1 MLSRIVLLSLLG
13 AVSQPAFAAVRKYQF
28 DIKNVKVSPDGFER
42 SIVSVNGQVPGT
54 LITANKGDRLHVNVT
69 NLLTDPSMRRATTI
83 HWHGLFQATTADED
97 GPAFVTQ
104 CPIAQNL
111 SYTYQIPLNDQTG
124 TMWYHAHL
132 ASQYVDG
139 LRGPYP
145 DDPHK
150 SLYDV
155 DDASTVILTDPTFQY
170 HTPAPTLEHQ
180 MFSVDNTAL
189 LSPVPD
195 SGLINGK
202 GRYVGGPEVPRSVI
216 NVTRG
221 NDTACVTPLTVIEAD
236 GIPHEPLV
244 VIVSRFMPGSVEAN
258 QTAANY
264 WIRAP
269 MTVAG
274 AGTNTNLDPTNV
286 FAVLHYE
293 GAPNAEPT
301 TEQGTAI
308 GTALVEENLHAL
320 INPGAPGGSAP
331 ADVSLNL
338 AIGRSTV
345 DGILRFTF
353 NNIKYEA
360 PSLPTLLKILA
371 NGASNNADFATSEH
385 TIVLPHNKIIELN
398 ITGGADHPIHLHG
411 HVFDVVKSLGG
422 TPNYVNPPRR
432 DVVRVGGTGVILR
445 FKTDNPGP
453 WFVHCHI
460 DWHLEAGLALVFAEA
475 PDQIRQDRSPSTPTA
490 LGISSAPSTQ
500 RSLPICTGTPFVKI
514 GHGLMSMSWVA
525 NPPPEEQCF
534 ESIIAGI
541 NAAPAGVK
549 VFLNAGMLQ
558 LHARSL
564 EHTHSITSQGVLWE
578 MAKCT
583 ANLELLNRFFT
594 KYPEYAE
601 RTFLSVKASLTI
613 GMTRID
619 SYDQYPTRVQLL
631 FRSMVSPKTAQDD
644 LFEPARLDPN
654 VSIEETMAEF
664 NKHVELGNI
673 GAIGLSECSAATLA
687 SKQGAYMHPISYRMT
702 ADNRDRSASSSVEIE
717 VSLWSYEE
725 ETRKGALLPFA
736 AAAYSPL
743 GQGALTGKLNLADLG
758 KDYHRSHY
766 PKFQEEVINSAW
778 VRALL
783 LMMLFNLQSFKK
795 NVKLVDAL
803 KALAEKK
810 GVTTAQLSLAWVSS
824 LGQHVVPIPG
834 STRAAR
840 TVENASA
847 ASIELSKEELEEI
860 GHIIGA
866 NPVSGDR
873 YPEQLMKT
881 VWR

>member
-155 DDASTVILTDPTFQY
+155 DDASTVTRLFRY

-221 NDTACVTPLTVIEAD
+221 KRYRLRVINASAIGSFTFSIEGHRLTVIEAD

-244 VIVSRFMPGSVEAN
+244 VDSFQIYAGQRYSVEAN

-286 FAVLHYE
+286 FAVLHYQ

-475 PDQIRQDRSPSTPTA
+475 PDQIRQGPQSVNTDGPWNQLCPKYAA
-490 LGISSAPSTQ
+490 L
-500 RSLPICTGTPFVKI
+500 
-514 GHGLMSMSWVA
+514 
-525 NPPPEEQCF
+525 PPD
-534 ESIIAGI
+534 
-541 NAAPAGVK
+541 
-549 VFLNAGMLQ
+549 LQ
-558 LHARSL
+558 
-564 EHTHSITSQGVLWE
+564 
-578 MAKCT
+578 
-583 ANLELLNRFFT
+583 
-594 KYPEYAE
+594 
-601 RTFLSVKASLTI
+601 
-613 GMTRID
+613 
-619 SYDQYPTRVQLL
+619 
-631 FRSMVSPKTAQDD
+631 
-644 LFEPARLDPN
+644 
-654 VSIEETMAEF
+654 
-664 NKHVELGNI
+664 
-673 GAIGLSECSAATLA
+673 
-687 SKQGAYMHPISYRMT
+687 
-702 ADNRDRSASSSVEIE
+702 
-717 VSLWSYEE
+717 
-725 ETRKGALLPFA
+725 
-736 AAAYSPL
+736 
-743 GQGALTGKLNLADLG
+743 
-758 KDYHRSHY
+758 
-766 PKFQEEVINSAW
+766 
-778 VRALL
+778 
-783 LMMLFNLQSFKK
+783 
-795 NVKLVDAL
+795 
-803 KALAEKK
+803 
-810 GVTTAQLSLAWVSS
+810 
-824 LGQHVVPIPG
+824 
-834 STRAAR
+834 
-840 TVENASA
+840 
-847 ASIELSKEELEEI
+847 
-860 GHIIGA
+860 
-866 NPVSGDR
+866 
-873 YPEQLMKT
+873 
-881 VWR
+881 

>member
-1 MLSRIVLLSLLG
+1 MRTAQEPFKRNELIVRSLHRRSALFHPALTFNMHSRIALLSLLA
-13 AVSQPAFAAVRKYQF
+13 AVSQPAFAAVRNYGLV
-28 DIKNVKVSPDGFER
+28 IKNVKVAPDGFER
-42 SIVSVNGQVPGT
+42 SIVSVNGQLPGT
-54 LITANKGDRLHVNVT
+54 LITANKGDTLHINVT
-69 NLLTDPSMRRATTI
+69 NQLTDPTMRRATTI

-111 SYTYQIPLNDQTG
+111 SYTYEIPLHDQTG

-139 LRGPYP
+139 LRGPLVIYDP
-145 DDPHK
+145 NDPHK
-150 SLYDV
+150 ALYDV
-155 DDASTVILTDPTFQY
+155 DDKDTVVMLEDWY
-170 HTPAPTLEHQ
+170 HTPAPVLEHQ

-202 GRYVGGPEVPRSVI
+202 GRYVGGPQVPRSVI

-221 NDTACVTPLTVIEAD
+221 KRYRLRVINASAIGSFTFSIEGHRLTVIEAD

-244 VIVSRFMPGSVEAN
+244 VDSFQIYAGQRYSVIVETN

-274 AGTNTNLDPTNV
+274 AGTNANLDPTNV
-286 FAVLHYE
+286 FAVLHYN

-371 NGASNNADFATSEH
+371 NNASTNADFGTNEH
-385 TIVLPHNKIIELN
+385 TLVLPHNKVIELN

-432 DVVRVGGTGVILR
+432 DVVRVGGTGVVLR

-475 PDQIRQDRSPSTPTA
+475 PSEVRQ
-490 LGISSAPSTQ
+490 GTQ
-500 RSLPICTGTPFVKI
+500 
-514 GHGLMSMSWVA
+514 
-525 NPPPEEQCF
+525 
-534 ESIIAGI
+534 
-541 NAAPAGVK
+541 
-549 VFLNAGMLQ
+549 
-558 LHARSL
+558 
-564 EHTHSITSQGVLWE
+564 
-578 MAKCT
+578 
-583 ANLELLNRFFT
+583 
-594 KYPEYAE
+594 
-601 RTFLSVKASLTI
+601 SV
-613 GMTRID
+613 
-619 SYDQYPTRVQLL
+619 Q
-631 FRSMVSPKTAQDD
+631 
-644 LFEPARLDPN
+644 PN
-654 VSIEETMAEF
+654 
-664 NKHVELGNI
+664 
-673 GAIGLSECSAATLA
+673 
-687 SKQGAYMHPISYRMT
+687 Q
-702 ADNRDRSASSSVEIE
+702 
-717 VSLWSYEE
+717 
-725 ETRKGALLPFA
+725 
-736 AAAYSPL
+736 
-743 GQGALTGKLNLADLG
+743 
-758 KDYHRSHY
+758 
-766 PKFQEEVINSAW
+766 AW
-778 VRALL
+778 
-783 LMMLFNLQSFKK
+783 
-795 NVKLVDAL
+795 
-803 KALAEKK
+803 
-810 GVTTAQLSLAWVSS
+810 
-824 LGQHVVPIPG
+824 
-834 STRAAR
+834 
-840 TVENASA
+840 
-847 ASIELSKEELEEI
+847 
-860 GHIIGA
+860 
-866 NPVSGDR
+866 
-873 YPEQLMKT
+873 EQLCPKYQALPT
-881 VWR
+881 DLQ

>member
-1 MLSRIVLLSLLG
+1 MLIIGLIALRFLTYIRPSDQTSKQNEWGSYEIDMSSTESTGTHPHRCHQPPAYQAICPLPIFIDGSDLLGSKSGRIKLLEINGLARTPSTGMLGLTIMDSLAWDQFKRNEPIVRSLHRRSALFHSALTSNMLSRIVLLSLLG

-54 LITANKGDRLHVNVT
+54 LITVT
-69 NLLTDPSMRRATTI
+69 HPSFFVQLTDPSMRRATTI
-83 HWHGLFQATTADED
+83 FQATTADED

-124 TMWYHAHL
+124 TMCIEIDTPGITPIL
-132 ASQYVDG
+132 RASTWMDCGV
-139 LRGPYP
+139 LVNP

-155 DDASTVILTDPTFQY
+155 DDASTVVMLEDWYGTLFIHVILDIDRPD
-170 HTPAPTLEHQ
+170 
-180 MFSVDNTAL
+180 FSVDNTAL

-221 NDTACVTPLTVIEAD
+221 KRYRLRVINASAIGSFTFSIEGHRLTVIEAD

-244 VIVSRFMPGSVEAN
+244 VDSFQIYAGQRYSVIVWVEAN

-353 NNIKYEA
+353 NNIKA

-385 TIVLPHNKIIELN
+385 TIVLPHNKIIVCHK
-398 ITGGADHPIHLHG
+398 ISSSSADHPIHLHG

-475 PDQIRQDRSPSTPTA
+475 PDQIRQGPQSVNTNGPWNQLCPKYAA
-490 LGISSAPSTQ
+490 L
-500 RSLPICTGTPFVKI
+500 
-514 GHGLMSMSWVA
+514 
-525 NPPPEEQCF
+525 PPD
-534 ESIIAGI
+534 
-541 NAAPAGVK
+541 
-549 VFLNAGMLQ
+549 LQ
-558 LHARSL
+558 
-564 EHTHSITSQGVLWE
+564 
-578 MAKCT
+578 
-583 ANLELLNRFFT
+583 
-594 KYPEYAE
+594 
-601 RTFLSVKASLTI
+601 
-613 GMTRID
+613 
-619 SYDQYPTRVQLL
+619 
-631 FRSMVSPKTAQDD
+631 
-644 LFEPARLDPN
+644 
-654 VSIEETMAEF
+654 
-664 NKHVELGNI
+664 
-673 GAIGLSECSAATLA
+673 
-687 SKQGAYMHPISYRMT
+687 
-702 ADNRDRSASSSVEIE
+702 
-717 VSLWSYEE
+717 
-725 ETRKGALLPFA
+725 
-736 AAAYSPL
+736 
-743 GQGALTGKLNLADLG
+743 
-758 KDYHRSHY
+758 
-766 PKFQEEVINSAW
+766 
-778 VRALL
+778 
-783 LMMLFNLQSFKK
+783 
-795 NVKLVDAL
+795 
-803 KALAEKK
+803 
-810 GVTTAQLSLAWVSS
+810 
-824 LGQHVVPIPG
+824 
-834 STRAAR
+834 
-840 TVENASA
+840 
-847 ASIELSKEELEEI
+847 
-860 GHIIGA
+860 
-866 NPVSGDR
+866 
-873 YPEQLMKT
+873 
-881 VWR
+881 

>member
-1 MLSRIVLLSLLG
+1 MRRAWDQFKRNEPIVRSLHRRSALFHSALTSNMLSRIVLLSLLG

-139 LRGPYP
+139 LRGPLVIYDP

-155 DDASTVILTDPTFQY
+155 DDASTVVMLEDWY

-221 NDTACVTPLTVIEAD
+221 KRYRLRVINASAIGSFTFSIEGHRLTVIEAD

-244 VIVSRFMPGSVEAN
+244 VDSFQIYAGQRYSVIVEAN

-475 PDQIRQDRSPSTPTA
+475 PDQIRQGPQSVNTNGPWNQLCPKYAA
-490 LGISSAPSTQ
+490 L
-500 RSLPICTGTPFVKI
+500 
-514 GHGLMSMSWVA
+514 
-525 NPPPEEQCF
+525 PPD
-534 ESIIAGI
+534 
-541 NAAPAGVK
+541 
-549 VFLNAGMLQ
+549 LQ
-558 LHARSL
+558 
-564 EHTHSITSQGVLWE
+564 
-578 MAKCT
+578 
-583 ANLELLNRFFT
+583 
-594 KYPEYAE
+594 
-601 RTFLSVKASLTI
+601 
-613 GMTRID
+613 
-619 SYDQYPTRVQLL
+619 
-631 FRSMVSPKTAQDD
+631 
-644 LFEPARLDPN
+644 
-654 VSIEETMAEF
+654 
-664 NKHVELGNI
+664 
-673 GAIGLSECSAATLA
+673 
-687 SKQGAYMHPISYRMT
+687 
-702 ADNRDRSASSSVEIE
+702 
-717 VSLWSYEE
+717 
-725 ETRKGALLPFA
+725 
-736 AAAYSPL
+736 
-743 GQGALTGKLNLADLG
+743 
-758 KDYHRSHY
+758 
-766 PKFQEEVINSAW
+766 
-778 VRALL
+778 
-783 LMMLFNLQSFKK
+783 
-795 NVKLVDAL
+795 
-803 KALAEKK
+803 
-810 GVTTAQLSLAWVSS
+810 
-824 LGQHVVPIPG
+824 
-834 STRAAR
+834 
-840 TVENASA
+840 
-847 ASIELSKEELEEI
+847 
-860 GHIIGA
+860 
-866 NPVSGDR
+866 
-873 YPEQLMKT
+873 
-881 VWR
+881 